1 MDQKT
6 LNEAVENISIIK
18 GVIERTGKMF
28 IGFSRIFI
36 CWGFLFIL
44 NSVVSLYMFANKEK
58 VADLISKM
66 HMPGYILP
74 TGITA
79 IVAAIIYFFISRK
92 SPLVGL
98 EKHLMKLWMLVLIM
112 NALPS
117 KISIGTSDALLDMS
131 KITIESD
138 RFSIM
143 IFSLAIALIA
153 TSMFAGYKQ
162 FMYVGCI
169 YIGISIINAWIRIPI
184 FESTLVQLLFSLL
197 LPFTFLYTG
206 FFLKSQQARGN

>member
-143 IFSLAIALIA
+143 IFSLAIAL
-153 TSMFAGYKQ
+153 
-162 FMYVGCI
+162 
-169 YIGISIINAWIRIPI
+169 
-184 FESTLVQLLFSLL
+184 
-197 LPFTFLYTG
+197 
-206 FFLKSQQARGN
+206 